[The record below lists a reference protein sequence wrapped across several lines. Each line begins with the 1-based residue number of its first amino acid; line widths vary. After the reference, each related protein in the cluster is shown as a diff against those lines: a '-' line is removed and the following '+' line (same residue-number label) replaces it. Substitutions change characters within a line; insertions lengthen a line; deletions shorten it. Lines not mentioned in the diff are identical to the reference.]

1 MRAKIKGFLMVVL
14 GTVLMAV
21 SLNVFLIPNDL
32 APGGVSGL
40 SVVINHLLGVPVGL
54 LLLIL
59 NIPIFVLGFR
69 HFKKSFMV
77 FSLIGMILLSGFIDL
92 FVFLPKVTEDMLLSS
107 VYGGALLGV
116 GVGLVFVAGSTTG
129 GADLVAKMFRK
140 KFPFI
145 SLGRFVLL
153 IDVVV
158 VSLAG
163 VVFGNWEVVLYSFI
177 AIYIS
182 TIIIDLIAEGGSS
195 AKVAYVISDKQR
207 EVAECI
213 SSELERG
220 TTLLHGSSVYSGNE
234 KTVLLCVVRKYEI
247 PRLKSIIKEVDASAF
262 VIFSDA
268 REVLGK
274 GFGSH

>member
-1 MRAKIKGFLMVVL
+1 MRAKIKGFLIVVL
-14 GTVLMAV
+14 GTMLMAV
-21 SLNVFLIPNDL
+21 SLNAFLIPNDL

-40 SVVINHLLGVPVGL
+40 SVVINHILGVPVGL
-54 LLLIL
+54 LVLIL

-69 HFKKSFMV
+69 YFSKRFML
-77 FSLIGMILLSGFIDL
+77 FSLVGMILLSGFIDL

-107 VYGGALLGV
+107 VYGGAILGV
-116 GVGLVFVAGSTTG
+116 GVGLVFTAGWTTG

-140 KFPFI
+140 KFPFV
-145 SLGRFVLL
+145 SLGRIVLL

-158 VSLAG
+158 VGLAG
-163 VVFGNWEVVLYSFI
+163 LVFGKWEVILYSFI

-182 TIIIDLIAEGGSS
+182 TVIIDLIVEGGSS
-195 AKVAYVISDKQR
+195 AKVTYVISDRPK

-213 SSELERG
+213 SSQLERG
-220 TTLLHGSSVYSGNE
+220 TTVLQGYSVYSGNE
-234 KTVLLCVVRKYEI
+234 KSVLLCVVRKYEI

-274 GFGSH
+274 GFGSY